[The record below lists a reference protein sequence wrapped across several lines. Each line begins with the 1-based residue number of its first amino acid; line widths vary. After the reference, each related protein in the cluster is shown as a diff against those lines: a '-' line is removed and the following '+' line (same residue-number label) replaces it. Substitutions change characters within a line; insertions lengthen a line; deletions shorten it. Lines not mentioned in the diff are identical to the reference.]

1 MERIAV
7 FSDSHGDFYSLR
19 RAVEHQ
25 LEKSQLFVFCGDG
38 LKDWEKLQF
47 LYPSKQFLAVRGNC
61 DFGYDA
67 PVVRM
72 TEFAGKRILLAHG
85 HTFYVKSGLSL
96 LQQSALKN
104 QAERVLFGHT
114 HLSQTSYEEG
124 IWYVNPGSI
133 GASRDGRKTY
143 AFVDFPSGSM
153 APSILPAP

>member
-85 HTFYVKSGLSL
+85 HTFYVNRTFPAAAVRSEKPSRAG
-96 LQQSALKN
+96 
-104 QAERVLFGHT
+104 V
-114 HLSQTSYEEG
+114 
-124 IWYVNPGSI
+124 IWPHPPFT
-133 GASRDGRKTY
+133 DK
-143 AFVDFPSGSM
+143 
-153 APSILPAP
+153 L

>member
-1 MERIAV
+1 MRALI

-104 QAERVLFGHT
+104 QAELVLFGHT

>member
-25 LEKSQLFVFCGDG
+25 LKKSQLFVFCGDG

-104 QAERVLFGHT
+104 QAELVLFGHT